1 MLGDSMSKIY
11 FIVGTAGTGTTSV
24 ATGLMNAY
32 KGNNQT
38 VTLRTIGIPERI
50 NDSGTKAAAETL
62 DKISLMLQ
70 ESTTSISVA
79 TIFMGWRVPDHI
91 NEIYLAYPSATFI
104 FTDSNLDDP
113 ERRIVFEK
121 FATSQEMSAII
132 ARQKTTIDSFIAA
145 NSLTLNYQRV
155 NASVFNADY
164 TLNLES
170 TGTIGIAVLGSI

>member
-1 MLGDSMSKIY
+1 
-11 FIVGTAGTGTTSV
+11 
-24 ATGLMNAY
+24 MNAY

-50 NDSGTKAAAETL
+50 SDSGTKAAAETI
-62 DKISLMLQ
+62 DKIGLML
-70 ESTTSISVA
+70 SDTPTSDVS
-79 TIFMGWRVPDHI
+79 IFMGWRVPDHI

-113 ERRIVFEK
+113 ERRIMFEK
-121 FATSQEMSAII
+121 FVTSQEMSTIV
-132 ARQKTTIDSFIAA
+132 ARQKTNIDSFIAT
-145 NSLTLNYQRV
+145 NSLTLSYQRV
-155 NASVFNADY
+155 NTSVFNADY

>member
-1 MLGDSMSKIY
+1 MSKIY

-50 NDSGTKAAAETL
+50 SDSGTKAAAETI
-62 DKISLMLQ
+62 DKIGLML
-70 ESTTSISVA
+70 SDTPTSDVS
-79 TIFMGWRVPDHI
+79 IFMGWRVPDHI

-113 ERRIVFEK
+113 ERRIMFEK
-121 FATSQEMSAII
+121 FVTSQEMSTIV
-132 ARQKTTIDSFIAA
+132 ARQKTNIDSFIAT
-145 NSLTLNYQRV
+145 NSLTLSYQRV
-155 NASVFNADY
+155 NTSVFNADY

>member
-50 NDSGTKAAAETL
+50 SDSGTKAAAETI
-62 DKISLMLQ
+62 DKIGLML
-70 ESTTSISVA
+70 SDTPTSDVS
-79 TIFMGWRVPDHI
+79 IFMGWRVPDHI

-113 ERRIVFEK
+113 ERRIMFEK
-121 FATSQEMSAII
+121 FVTSQEMSTIV
-132 ARQKTTIDSFIAA
+132 ARQKTNIDSFIAT
-145 NSLTLNYQRV
+145 NSLTLSYQRV
-155 NASVFNADY
+155 NTSVFNADY

>member
-1 MLGDSMSKIY
+1 MVGDSMSKIY
-11 FIVGTAGTGTTSV
+11 FIVGTTGTGTTSV

-50 NDSGTKAAAETL
+50 SDSGTKAAAETI
-62 DKISLMLQ
+62 DKIGLML
-70 ESTTSISVA
+70 SDTPTSDVS
-79 TIFMGWRVPDHI
+79 IFMGWRVPDHI

-113 ERRIVFEK
+113 ERRIMFEK
-121 FATSQEMSAII
+121 FVTSQEMSTIV
-132 ARQKTTIDSFIAA
+132 ARQKTNIDSFIAT
-145 NSLTLNYQRV
+145 NSLTLSYQRV
-155 NASVFNADY
+155 NTSVFNADY

>member
-1 MLGDSMSKIY
+1 MSKIY

-50 NDSGTKAAAETL
+50 SDSGTKAAAETI
-62 DKISLMLQ
+62 DKIGLML
-70 ESTTSISVA
+70 SDTPTSDVS
-79 TIFMGWRVPDHI
+79 IFMGWRVPDHI

-113 ERRIVFEK
+113 ERRIMFEK
-121 FATSQEMSAII
+121 FVTSQEMSTIV
-132 ARQKTTIDSFIAA
+132 ARQKTNIDSFIAA

-155 NASVFNADY
+155 NASVFYADY